1 MIMPDRD
8 SSGNIINR
16 SHPFG
21 AKADLNFR
29 GTGISGTLAAGEEKQ
44 LDMAVAW
51 PKVELTGVEIMGGS
65 LGDNVQLKI
74 VDTEEGTYSTIPNYV
89 LNQFGYDWN
98 LPGTLYIKEL
108 PYNATLY
115 QGMKIA
121 VVYKNNS
128 TDATEVF
135 INFDIHEAQ

>member
-1 MIMPDRD
+1 MIVPDRD
-8 SSGNIINR
+8 AQGNIVNHN
-16 SHPFG
+16 HPFG

-29 GTGISGTLAAGEEKQ
+29 GAGVSATLTAGEEKTIE
-44 LDMAVAW
+44 LPVSWAKA
-51 PKVELTGVEIMGGS
+51 ELTGVEIMGGS

-74 VDTEEGTYSTIPNYV
+74 LDTTTGSYSTIPNYM

-98 LPGTLYIKEL
+98 LPGTFYRKEL
-108 PYNATLY
+108 PYYATLY
-115 QGMKIA
+115 QGMRVA

-128 TDATEVF
+128 ADGTEVF